1 MNAPQEIYAPDR
13 TTYIGGSDVASILG
27 VSPWKSAFAL
37 YLEKTGASVEEETPA
52 DKAKIFRRGKR
63 WEPIVVEMLVDELR
77 ERGHEVE
84 LVAQNQRYA
93 DPTFPFLAAEID
105 LELLI
110 DGEPT
115 NGEAKTVIP
124 FAAKFWG
131 EEETDEIPIY
141 YAAQVM
147 HGLMIQPRRRAV
159 VAALTG
165 FDDRPRVHWVERD
178 EETIAG
184 IRERELEFW
193 RRVQDREPPDP
204 ETADDVKWLYARDGG
219 EVIEADNKLAEM
231 IAELRH
237 MKGAIK
243 GHEARAEV
251 LATQIKAHIGKAA
264 TVIYQGQWMA
274 TFKSNKDSQK
284 TDWKAAYLDLSPAA
298 EHIKKFTTT
307 TVGNR
312 PLLIK

>member
-1 MNAPQEIYAPDR
+1 MNAEQGIYTPDR
-13 TTYIGGSDVASILG
+13 ATYIGGSDVASILG

-84 LVAQNQRYA
+84 IVARNQRYA
-93 DPTFPFLAAEID
+93 DTELPFLAAEID

-115 NGEAKTVIP
+115 NVEAKTVSP
-124 FAAKFWG
+124 FAAKLWG
-131 EEETDEIPIY
+131 EEETDEVPIY

-147 HGLMIQPRRRAV
+147 HGLMIRPTRRAV

-165 FDDRPRVHWVERD
+165 FDDRPRMYWIEYD
-178 EETIAG
+178 AETITG

-231 IAELRH
+231 IAEMKH

-243 GHEARAEV
+243 GHEASAEV
-251 LATQIKAHIGKAA
+251 LATQIKARIGKAA
-264 TVIYQGQWMA
+264 TVIYQGQRIA
-274 TFKSNKDSQK
+274 TWKSNKDSQK
-284 TDWKAAYLDLSPAA
+284 TDWQAAYLDLSPSSD
-298 EHIKKFTTT
+298 HIKKFITT

>member
-165 FDDRPRVHWVERD
+165 FDDRPRVHWVC
-178 EETIAG
+178 
-184 IRERELEFW
+184 L
-193 RRVQDREPPDP
+193 
-204 ETADDVKWLYARDGG
+204 LYTSRC
-219 EVIEADNKLAEM
+219 V
-231 IAELRH
+231 
-237 MKGAIK
+237 
-243 GHEARAEV
+243 
-251 LATQIKAHIGKAA
+251 
-264 TVIYQGQWMA
+264 
-274 TFKSNKDSQK
+274 
-284 TDWKAAYLDLSPAA
+284 
-298 EHIKKFTTT
+298 
-307 TVGNR
+307 
-312 PLLIK
+312 